1 MFCASP
7 VNVGWAWSSD
17 CFGRLSPNLCCL
29 FQALLIVM
37 CSIAVYLQRKHDL
50 TWLAVCVQSQ
60 GERYAS
66 VNKRLYSFLRKRVR
80 FNQFTSISPR
90 IGVWKLFDLRQA
102 CDAMA
107 FCAATRSATRTVV
120 VRISSVLYIQVV
132 LSIRS
137 EFLRFYS
144 TCFIRNHMF
153 TQLEVTLVTFIL
165 R

>member
-102 CDAMA
+102 CDPRWH
-107 FCAATRSATRTVV
+107 FVLLLGQPH
-120 VRISSVLYIQVV
+120 VRWQYVFRVYCI
-132 LSIRS
+132 
-137 EFLRFYS
+137 FK
-144 TCFIRNHMF
+144 
-153 TQLEVTLVTFIL
+153 
-165 R
+165 